1 LTLQRSSKQ
10 GSLGYWSK
18 RIDWPLMGA
27 VGLLLCIGL
36 VAVISA
42 VSPMGQ
48 PTRFIVKQVAAMGV
62 GLIVLVA
69 MSGLNYQLF
78 RSHPGIL
85 YTGTLMLLALVLVVG
100 RRIHGAKSWIALGP
114 LSFEPVEISRIGFI
128 LVLAALLD
136 RPERELE
143 GSVSII
149 AAAFALAGG
158 HMLLILLEPYL
169 GGTLV
174 YVPIVFGML
183 YFAGVR
189 TIYLLALI
197 FYGVV
202 AIGIPMMS
210 TFFSV
215 QPQLL
220 DLHPI
225 LRFCMDSAKGGRSA
239 AELLFLTTSIIFGLW
254 WFARQLKFRISWPYP
269 MFLSLIVAVGM
280 YSAHVAQHAIKD
292 YQRKRLMVFLS
303 PGFDPLGAGYH
314 ILQSEIAIG
323 SGRIFGKGL
332 FSGTQTQL
340 GFLPEKH
347 TDFIFSVI
355 GEELGFIWAS
365 AVLLAFG
372 VLVWRAFVI
381 ASETQDRFG
390 TLVATGIG
398 CLFAFECVM
407 NIGMVLGILPVT
419 GVALPF
425 VSYGGSH
432 VVSSLLAIG
441 LLQSVNFR
449 RYIY

>member
-1 LTLQRSSKQ
+1 MPLEK
-10 GSLGYWSK
+10 GVIHYWSR
-18 RIDWPLMGA
+18 RIDWPLMAA
-27 VGLLLCIGL
+27 VGVLICIGMI
-36 VAVISA
+36 AVISA

-48 PTRFIVKQVAAMGV
+48 PTRYIIKQAAAIGV
-62 GLIVLVA
+62 GLLLFFA
-69 MSGLNYQLF
+69 MSSVNYQLF
-78 RSHPGIL
+78 RSHPGVL
-85 YTGTLMLLALVLVVG
+85 YGMTVALLALVLVIG
-100 RRIHGAKSWIALGP
+100 KRIHGAKSWIAFGP

-136 RPERELE
+136 RPEREI
-143 GSVSII
+143 STSFKII
-149 AAAFALAGG
+149 AAAFALAAI
-158 HMLLILLEPYL
+158 HMILILLEPYL

-174 YVPIVFGML
+174 YGPIVFGML

-189 TIYLLALI
+189 PIYLLALI

-215 QPQLL
+215 KPQLL

-225 LRFCMDSAKGGRSA
+225 LRFCVDSAKGGRSA
-239 AELLFLTTSIIFGLW
+239 AELLFVTTTLIFALW
-254 WFARQLKFRISWPYP
+254 WFVKQLKFRIPWQYAL
-269 MFLSLIVAVGM
+269 FLSLIVGVGV
-280 YSAHVAQHAIKD
+280 YSAHIAQHAIKD

-355 GEELGFIWAS
+355 GEELGFIWATV
-365 AVLLAFG
+365 VLIAFG
-372 VLVWRAFVI
+372 VLVWRAFTI
-381 ASETQDRFG
+381 AAETQDRFG
-390 TLVATGIG
+390 TLVAVGIG

-432 VVSSLLAIG
+432 IVSSLLAIG